1 MERALGPIA
10 ADYDGDMWGESTGRH
25 EAPEAILPAM
35 RTKAVLSSDTSLEA
49 ERAQVEMW
57 RKMSPLEKVR
67 TVTEISRA
75 VQELSLAGIRLR
87 HPEASERECLLRL
100 AIIKLGRQLACEV
113 YPEAAL
119 LSGR

>member
-1 MERALGPIA
+1 
-10 ADYDGDMWGESTGRH
+10 
-25 EAPEAILPAM
+25 M
-35 RTKAVLSSDTSLEA
+35 RTHAVLSSDTSLAA
-49 ERAQVEMW
+49 ECAQVELW
-57 RKMSPLEKVR
+57 RKMSPLEKAR